1 MGLGDQLP
9 FLAWTQRMAGT
20 EHDSQATAAE
30 IHQCD
35 LNCLVW
41 IIIKLQKSLLRP
53 IHMPA
58 IRRALI
64 AAHPVVH

>member
-1 MGLGDQLP
+1 MGLGDQLT

-20 EHDSQATAAE
+20 EHDSNSTAAE

-41 IIIKLQKSLLRP
+41 IIIKL
-53 IHMPA
+53 
-58 IRRALI
+58 
-64 AAHPVVH
+64 